1 MLTIFSTP
9 KPFRGHIDLIQRNA
23 IRSWTLLG
31 PAVEVIL
38 IGDDFGAQEVAR
50 EFGIRHEP
58 NVRRSEHGTKYLRP
72 IFERAQ
78 QIARHEA
85 LCYVNCD
92 IVLMSDFREALE
104 TLIRSH
110 KRLRFL
116 MIGRRRDM
124 DIDEPLDFSGPD
136 WERRLRTLASRNGKA
151 RPPQW
156 IDYFAFSRGLY
167 GSIPPFAIGRPGW
180 DNWLVW
186 HARKSG
192 ALVAD
197 ASAVVMAVHQNHD
210 YSYHPDGDKGV
221 WHGEEA
227 QRNYKL
233 LSGGRCFATIENAT
247 HRLTPGG
254 TKRNH
259 RHWWALARRRALAGI
274 SLIWFALLGLT
285 RPLRHALG
293 LRQAKI
299 AGARVNDR

>member
-31 PAVEVIL
+31 PEVEVIL

-50 EFGIRHEP
+50 EFGLRHEP
-58 NVRRSEHGTKYLRP
+58 NVRRNEQGTKYLASV
-72 IFERAQ
+72 FDSAQ
-78 QIARHEA
+78 EVARHRT
-85 LCYVNCD
+85 LCYLNCD
-92 IVLMSDFREALE
+92 IVLMSDFGKAVERVTTKYE
-104 TLIRSH
+104 RV
-110 KRLRFL
+110 L
-116 MIGRRRDM
+116 MVGRRWDTNVTG
-124 DIDEPLDFSGPD
+124 PLDFASRD
-136 WERRLRTLASRNGKA
+136 WEERLRTFASRNGKP
-151 RPPQW
+151 RPPEW
-156 IDYFAFSRGLY
+156 IDYFVFSRGLY
-167 GSIPPFAIGRPGW
+167 GNIPPFVIGRPGW
-180 DNWLVW
+180 DPWLVW
-186 HARKSG
+186 RARESG
-192 ALVAD
+192 AAVVD

-247 HRLTPGG
+247 HRLTPDGF
-254 TKRNH
+254 KRNH

-274 SLIWFALLGLT
+274 SLTWFALLGLT

-299 AGARVNDR
+299 ASARVNDR